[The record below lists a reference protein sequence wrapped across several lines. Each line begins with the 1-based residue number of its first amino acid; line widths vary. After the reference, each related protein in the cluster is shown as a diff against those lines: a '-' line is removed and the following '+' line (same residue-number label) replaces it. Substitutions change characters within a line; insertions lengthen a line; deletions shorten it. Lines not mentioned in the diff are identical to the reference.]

1 MRRVC
6 FFLPH
11 VVPSGGYVIVETGSR
26 EEIDDL
32 KAAYEETGGV
42 LGDIMTRIPHST
54 HDDEARFVVAISDL
68 IAKGELSATATWT
81 KSSKDEKAKLVRK
94 KQAAKEAEEAEEL
107 AKELG
112 VWDEFYGSGRSGPRK
127 GKGTGTGKGKGK
139 GKGKDKKAEGE
150 GEGEGDGE
158 EEDYS
163 ALQALILKKR
173 QNAGAFLD
181 NLAAKYADRKPRAK
195 GKRKKDATSDEV
207 DESPKK
213 KRGGAGL
220 DPATLDDDD
229 DDDDDGFAKS
239 QQKDK
244 GAEVDKSTGKSKR
257 AGRTRKP

>member
-1 MRRVC
+1 LFKLENPDSDPEPVPPASAARRSKRVK
-6 FFLPH
+6 LE
-11 VVPSGGYVIVETGSR
+11 VV
-26 EEIDDL
+26 
-32 KAAYEETGGV
+32 
-42 LGDIMTRIPHST
+42 
-54 HDDEARFVVAISDL
+54 EA
-68 IAKGELSATATWT
+68 G
-81 KSSKDEKAKLVRK
+81 EKAYGDGCDEELPTL
-94 KQAAKEAEEAEEL
+94 AAKPL
-107 AKELG
+107 A
-112 VWDEFYGSGRSGPRK
+112 
-127 GKGTGTGKGKGK
+127 GKGKGK
-139 GKGKDKKAEGE
+139 GKKAEGE

-181 NLAAKYADRKPRAK
+181 DLAAKYADRKPRAK

-213 KRGGAGL
+213 KRRGAEL
-220 DPATLDDDD
+220 DPGTLDDD